1 MLNVW
6 KMKVKFKSSCKIK
19 NEFSYSHIIDYNER
33 SLSVKKVELI
43 NLTKSYNKSDN
54 VISNINVTIEP
65 GEFFVLVGPSGC
77 GKSTM
82 LRMIAGLEEITGG
95 TLKIGDAIANQLPP
109 NKRELSMV
117 FQNYALYPH
126 LTVEQNIA
134 FGLDVKKIK
143 KDIQAKRVADAA
155 EMLGLTD
162 YLKRKPREL
171 SGGQRQ
177 RVALARAIVSEAPI
191 CLMDEPLSNLDAKLR
206 AQMRSELRRIQR
218 ELNMTMIYVTH
229 DQVEAMTMG
238 DRIMILH
245 KGEIQQVGK
254 PIDIYNYPANPF
266 VATFTGSP
274 SMNLANAKVDVQR
287 NELIIEEEIRLPLS
301 KEYCSAFKNHSLIV
315 GIRPEHLQ
323 IAKGDTKRA
332 HRMDVVVTNVEVLG
346 NETVFSFK
354 VQDKVWSVKW
364 GGQWQIDIGDQIPLE
379 LNFESLCIF
388 DSETEQLIKKPSN
401 VGSHTLQEEV
411 RL

>member
-1 MLNVW
+1 
-6 KMKVKFKSSCKIK
+6 MK
-19 NEFSYSHIIDYNER
+19 R
-33 SLSVKKVELI
+33 VELSNI
-43 NLTKSYNKSDN
+43 SKTYDKTVDIL
-54 VISNINVTIEP
+54 SNINVTIEP

-95 TLKIGDAIANQLPP
+95 TLKIGDQVANQLPP

-134 FGLDVKKIK
+134 FGLHVKKIK
-143 KDIQAKRVADAA
+143 KDEQKKRVTEAA

-162 YLKRKPREL
+162 YLDRKPRAL

-238 DRIMILH
+238 DRIMILNQ
-245 KGEIQQVGK
+245 GEIQQVGK
-254 PIDIYNYPANPF
+254 PIEIYNYPENPF
-266 VATFTGSP
+266 VATFIGSP
-274 SMNLANAKVDVQR
+274 SMNLKKATYAREKNQLVLNENIAITVPSTETTTLPNAQ
-287 NELIIEEEIRLPLS
+287 
-301 KEYCSAFKNHSLIV
+301 YTV
-315 GIRPEHLQ
+315 GIRPEHITMATEQTL
-323 IAKGDTKRA
+323 AENRFE
-332 HRMDVVVTNVEVLG
+332 VVVTNVEVLG
-346 NETVFSFK
+346 DETIFSFSLGETE
-354 VQDKVWSVKW
+354 WAVKW
-364 GGQWQIDIGDQIPLE
+364 NGQWQIDIGDVVLIE
-379 LNFESLCIF
+379 LDFAALSLF
-388 DSETEQLIKKPSN
+388 DSESDRLVKKSAKAGN
-401 VGSHTLQEEV
+401 RLERKEV
-411 RL
+411 LV